1 MDPPGQIKI
10 MMDGKPI
17 EVSDTVAKIVRW
29 LLTEVA
35 QVAVEP
41 DVNWKAVI
49 NCKGGE
55 DTPRTVLEKYK
66 DLK

>member
-10 MMDGKPI
+10 VMDGQAV
-17 EVSDTVAKIVRW
+17 EVSDVIAKIVRW

-41 DVNWKAVI
+41 EVNWKAVI
-49 NCKGGE
+49 HCKGGANGVK
-55 DTPRTVLEKYK
+55 TVLEKYQ
-66 DLK
+66 DI

>member
-10 MMDGKPI
+10 FVDGKAV
-17 EVSDTVAKIVRW
+17 EVPEALTKIVRW

-41 DVNWKAVI
+41 GINWKAVI
-49 NCKGGE
+49 HCKGGAG
-55 DTPRTVLEKYK
+55 DIKTVLEKYQ
-66 DLK
+66 DI

>member
-10 MMDGKPI
+10 VMDGRPV
-17 EVSDTVAKIVRW
+17 EVSDVVAKIVRW

-49 NCKGGE
+49 HCKGGG
-55 DTPRTVLEKYK
+55 PNNIRTVLEKHQ
-66 DLK
+66 DI

>member
-10 MMDGKPI
+10 IIDGKPV
-17 EVSDTVAKIVRW
+17 EVSDVVAKIVRW

-35 QVAVEP
+35 QVATEP

-49 NCKGGE
+49 HCRGGANGVK
-55 DTPRTVLEKYK
+55 TVLEKYQ
-66 DLK
+66 DI